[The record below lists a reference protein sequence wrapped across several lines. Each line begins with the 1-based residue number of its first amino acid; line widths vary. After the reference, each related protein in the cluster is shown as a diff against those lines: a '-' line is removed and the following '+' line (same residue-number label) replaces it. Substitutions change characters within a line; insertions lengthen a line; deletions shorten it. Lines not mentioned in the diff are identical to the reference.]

1 MPRRT
6 TGNKN
11 GTIQVLQNS
20 SYESL
25 VVSWLMRDGWQV
37 FLPILDNGHQTDI
50 LISDGPKYYRIQV
63 KTVDAETESLPVESR
78 WKDSHVDYVVYFARN
93 SNWGY
98 VAPAFPEKKR
108 PLNSPGHQRF
118 QQIQNHFLKAFHAVE
133 PVGSGSAP
141 QANPSGN
148 KVFPGAERGG

>member
-6 TGNKN
+6 TGNKT
-11 GTIQVLQNS
+11 GTVMVLQNS

-37 FLPILDNGHQTDI
+37 FLPILDNAHQTDM

-63 KTVDAETESLPVESR
+63 KTVDAATEAVLVENR
-78 WKDSHVDYVVYFARN
+78 WKDSNLDCVVFFARN

-98 VAPAFPEKKR
+98 VTPAFKEAKR
-108 PLNSPGHQRF
+108 PLNSPDHKRF
-118 QQIQNHFLKAFHAVE
+118 QQTQGQFLKAFHAL
-133 PVGSGSAP
+133 
-141 QANPSGN
+141 
-148 KVFPGAERGG
+148 